1 MGDVLNILVVDD
13 EPSIVELLSEYLRA
27 RGHRVWS
34 ASDGEGALE
43 LLGKR
48 DLDLVLTDMKMPGLN
63 GLELLE
69 RLKGREPYI
78 GAILMTGYG
87 TIDSA
92 IRAMKNGA
100 QDYLIKPFKLREVH
114 TAVIRAAE
122 RTRLERETVRLRQV
136 VALFENAH
144 TLQDP
149 SGLDELYAHLA
160 TVADQELDARGAL
173 VAFNEPSVG
182 RWVESCRTARAPFSG
197 LDLQAL
203 GLALASG
210 VSRGAPIDGAW
221 IGTGQPLV
229 VAPIHAQLQ
238 PGEGASLV
246 GLVAV
251 VGAQSPEENAGRTSL
266 KIAGSLV
273 GDALTRQVLGDRT
286 RAYGRRWGEALP
298 ERNTRGERLEALM
311 ARVDTLLDPGDRT
324 LACRAAR
331 LHGELEFTTRGLL
344 RGQLPKAPD
353 RTPAED
359 RKLREIL
366 LGASERFDGGGSP
379 RGQGGEG
386 ISKTSRL
393 LAIIDC
399 WDWLTLARGFAPR
412 LSPIDARA
420 ALYAE
425 AGARLDPLLVEP
437 FLELV

>member
-1 MGDVLNILVVDD
+1 MGVVLNILVVDD

-34 ASDGEGALE
+34 ASDGEEALA
-43 LLGKR
+43 LLEKR
-48 DLDLVLTDMKMPGLN
+48 DLDLVLTDMKMPGLS

-69 RLKGREPYI
+69 RLRDREPYI
-78 GAILMTGYG
+78 GTILMTGYG

-144 TLQDP
+144 TLQSP
-149 SGLDELYAHLA
+149 SGLDELYAHLV
-160 TVADQELDARGAL
+160 TVTDQELEARGAL
-173 VAFNEPSVG
+173 VAFNEPAMG
-182 RWVESCRTARAPFSG
+182 RWVECCRTARAPFSG

-203 GLALASG
+203 GLALADSPSETTSVDTAWLGSG
-210 VSRGAPIDGAW
+210 QS
-221 IGTGQPLV
+221 LV
-229 VAPIHAQLQ
+229 VAPIHAQLE
-238 PGEGASLV
+238 PGEGAVLV

-251 VGAQSPEENAGRTSL
+251 VGAESPEGSAGRTSL

-273 GDALTRQVLGDRT
+273 GDTLTRQVLGDRT
-286 RAYGRRWGEALP
+286 RVNGQRWGAMIP
-298 ERNTRGERLEALM
+298 ERGSCGERLEALM
-311 ARVDTLLDPGDRT
+311 ARVDTLLDPADRP
-324 LACRAAR
+324 LAHRAAR
-331 LHGELEFTTRGLL
+331 FHGELAFTTRGLL
-344 RGQLPKAPD
+344 RGQLPGGKALN
-353 RTPAED
+353 ASEE

-366 LGASERFDGGGSP
+366 LGTSERFDGGGSP
-379 RGQGGEG
+379 RGLGGEA
-386 ISKTSRL
+386 IPKTSRV

-399 WDWLTLARGFAPR
+399 WDWLTTSRAFAPL
-412 LSPIDARA
+412 LSRTDARA

-425 AGARLDPLLVEP
+425 AGARLDPLLIDP
-437 FLELV
+437 FLELI